1 MLDMNNM
8 FHSLYFLFNN
18 RIGLVL
24 NKDIPFLCHKRS
36 RLAEEEQSM

>member
-1 MLDMNNM
+1 MLYMNNM

-24 NKDIPFLCHKRS
+24 KERYTVLMS
-36 RLAEEEQSM
+36 LTEQVS

>member
-24 NKDIPFLCHKRS
+24 KERYTVFMS
-36 RLAEEEQSM
+36 QTEQVS